1 VSQEASVQG
10 DLFAFDSPL
19 LTEVRGERSLMAF
32 PFFALS
38 KTKWTK
44 PLEYKT
50 DAVSIEIVCTPKG
63 VATIYDKEVLLYIA
77 SLMVAKL
84 DAGEQVSQDFYFT
97 AHDLFRVTGVS
108 GSSRSYTRLSDALER
123 LQGTQIKTNIEAG
136 GEGQAGFFSWLSDAQ
151 LHYTKTSKGDKR
163 LKAIKVRL
171 CDWLFRAIQR
181 DRRVLDYDPT
191 YFQLGPIERRL
202 YEVARSA
209 CGHGPI
215 EVELEELRLQTA
227 IKAHSHFRY
236 EVKRV
241 ADENSIPG
249 FLFDLH
255 RAEAAGAT
263 RAKECG
269 RDQREDY
276 AEVTASERLISPL
289 LPPANMSW
297 LWHRNG
303 RPKHETWSLKA
314 RTSVVESTNGR
325 ANGHRKHEY

>member
-1 VSQEASVQG
+1 MSQEPSVQG

-50 DAVSIEIVCTPKG
+50 EAVSIEIVCTPKG

-84 DAGEQVSQDFYFT
+84 DAGEQVSQDFFFT

-215 EVELEELRLQTA
+215 EVELEELRLQTGYQSSL
-227 IKAHSHFRY
+227 KHFRY

-241 ADENSIPG
+241 ADEGSIPG
-249 FLFDLH
+249 FLFDLVD
-255 RAEAAGAT
+255 RAETAGAT
-263 RAKECG
+263 RARKNAG
-269 RDQREDY
+269 
-276 AEVTASERLISPL
+276 A
-289 LPPANMSW
+289 
-297 LWHRNG
+297 
-303 RPKHETWSLKA
+303 
-314 RTSVVESTNGR
+314 TSVKITPKLLLQN
-325 ANGHRKHEY
+325 A

>member
-1 VSQEASVQG
+1 MSQEQSVQG

-38 KTKWTK
+38 KSKWTK

-50 DAVSIEIVCTPKG
+50 DAVTIEIVCTPKG

-108 GSSRSYTRLSDALER
+108 GSSRSYARLSDALER

-171 CDWLFRAIQR
+171 CDWLYRAILR

-209 CGHGPI
+209 CGHGPL
-215 EVELEELRLQTA
+215 EVELEELRLQTGYQSSL
-227 IKAHSHFRY
+227 KHFRY
-236 EVKRV
+236 ELKRI
-241 ADENSIPG
+241 ADESTIPG
-249 FLFDLH
+249 FFFDLAD
-255 RAEAAGAT
+255 RPNATGTTRSRKNAGAT
-263 RAKECG
+263 SVKI
-269 RDQREDY
+269 
-276 AEVTASERLISPL
+276 TPKL
-289 LPPANMSW
+289 LLQNA
-297 LWHRNG
+297 
-303 RPKHETWSLKA
+303 
-314 RTSVVESTNGR
+314 
-325 ANGHRKHEY
+325 

>member
-1 VSQEASVQG
+1 MSQEPSMQG

-50 DAVSIEIVCTPKG
+50 EAVSIEIVCTPKG

-84 DAGEQVSQDFYFT
+84 DAGEQVSQDFFFT

-171 CDWLFRAIQR
+171 CDWLYRAILR

-215 EVELEELRLQTA
+215 EVELEELRLQTGYQSSL
-227 IKAHSHFRY
+227 KHFRY
-236 EVKRV
+236 EVKRI
-241 ADENSIPG
+241 ADESSIPG
-249 FLFDLH
+249 FLFDLVD
-255 RAEAAGAT
+255 RAETAGVTRSRKNAGA
-263 RAKECG
+263 
-269 RDQREDY
+269 
-276 AEVTASERLISPL
+276 ASVKITPKL
-289 LPPANMSW
+289 LLQNA
-297 LWHRNG
+297 
-303 RPKHETWSLKA
+303 
-314 RTSVVESTNGR
+314 
-325 ANGHRKHEY
+325 

>member
-1 VSQEASVQG
+1 MSQDVAIQG

-50 DAVSIEIVCTPKG
+50 EAVSIEIVCTPKG
-63 VATIYDKEVLLYIA
+63 VATIYDKEVLLYVA

-108 GSSRSYTRLSDALER
+108 GSARSYSRLSDALER

-136 GEGQAGFFSWLSDAQ
+136 GEGQSGFFSWLSDAQ

-171 CDWLFRAIQR
+171 CDWLYRAILR

-215 EVELEELRLQTA
+215 EVELEELRLQTGYQSSL
-227 IKAHSHFRY
+227 KHFRY
-236 EVKRV
+236 ELKRI
-241 ADENSIPG
+241 ADESSIPG
-249 FLFDLH
+249 FLFDLVD
-255 RAEAAGAT
+255 RAETAGAT
-263 RAKECG
+263 RSRKNAGAATVKI
-269 RDQREDY
+269 
-276 AEVTASERLISPL
+276 TPKL
-289 LPPANMSW
+289 L
-297 LWHRNG
+297 LQ
-303 RPKHETWSLKA
+303 KA
-314 RTSVVESTNGR
+314 
-325 ANGHRKHEY
+325 

>member
-1 VSQEASVQG
+1 MSQEASMQG

-50 DAVSIEIVCTPKG
+50 EAVSIEIVCTPKG

-84 DAGEQVSQDFYFT
+84 DAGEQVSQDFFFT

-215 EVELEELRLQTA
+215 EVELEELRLQTGYQSSL
-227 IKAHSHFRY
+227 KHFRY

-241 ADENSIPG
+241 ADESSIPG
-249 FLFDLH
+249 FLFDLVD
-255 RAEAAGAT
+255 RADTAGAT
-263 RAKECG
+263 RARKNAG
-269 RDQREDY
+269 
-276 AEVTASERLISPL
+276 A
-289 LPPANMSW
+289 
-297 LWHRNG
+297 
-303 RPKHETWSLKA
+303 
-314 RTSVVESTNGR
+314 TSVKITPKQLLKS
-325 ANGHRKHEY
+325 A

>member
-1 VSQEASVQG
+1 MSQEASAQG
-10 DLFAFDSPL
+10 NLFTFDSPL

-84 DAGEQVSQDFYFT
+84 DAGEQVSQDFFFT

-171 CDWLFRAIQR
+171 CDWLYRAIQR

-215 EVELEELRLQTA
+215 EVELEELRLQTGYQSSL
-227 IKAHSHFRY
+227 KHFRY
-236 EVKRV
+236 EVKRI
-241 ADENSIPG
+241 ADESSIPG
-249 FLFDLH
+249 FLFDLVD
-255 RAEAAGAT
+255 RVESAGAT
-263 RAKECG
+263 RARKNAG
-269 RDQREDY
+269 
-276 AEVTASERLISPL
+276 A
-289 LPPANMSW
+289 
-297 LWHRNG
+297 
-303 RPKHETWSLKA
+303 
-314 RTSVVESTNGR
+314 TSVKITPKLRLQN
-325 ANGHRKHEY
+325 A